1 MKIAHPISN
10 SQFEKGVD
18 KLVDLYE
25 ITEMLK
31 RFNEM
36 LNEVGGSL

>member
-1 MKIAHPISN
+1 MLMILRLHSETLK
-10 SQFEKGVD
+10 EGVD

-25 ITEMLK
+25 ITETMK
-31 RFNEM
+31 RFNEI